1 MGAQLDIDDVAS
13 GNPVAERELAELRVA
28 AARYEEV
35 RKWTPSVFVEVWR
48 HCMSNSIDTFDGMVD
63 ALRSN
68 APADRSAVADKV
80 KPVVGNQEDKL

>member
-1 MGAQLDIDDVAS
+1 MGAQLDIDDVV
-13 GNPVAERELAELRVA
+13 GGHPLAERELAELRLA

-63 ALRSN
+63 AMRPN
-68 APADRSAVADKV
+68 AADQHRPPAWTAT
-80 KPVVGNQEDKL
+80 NENN